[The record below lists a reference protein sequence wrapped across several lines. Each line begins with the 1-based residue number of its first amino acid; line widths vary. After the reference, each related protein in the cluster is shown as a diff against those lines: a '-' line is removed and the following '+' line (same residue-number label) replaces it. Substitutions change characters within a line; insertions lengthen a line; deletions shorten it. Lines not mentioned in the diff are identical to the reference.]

1 MRYTAVEAIV
11 KQGKIYP
18 AGPGS
23 LPEEGRVLLIVLEEK
38 KIKPN
43 AKMIRSLLGWLKT
56 DLDAVRWQQEIRS
69 EWDAR
74 S

>member
-18 AGPGS
+18 ADPGS

-38 KIKPN
+38 
-43 AKMIRSLLGWLKT
+43 RSTRMPK
-56 DLDAVRWQQEIRS
+56 
-69 EWDAR
+69 
-74 S
+74 